1 MALRRPPRRV
11 SQNPPRGKDIV
22 TTNLSRFVLADMT
35 PDARARLFLRA
46 EADLGQYLDKVR
58 PIIEAVRTRGDQA
71 LSEFARQLD
80 GAPVPADGIR
90 VTEAEIERASASIPP
105 ELAKAILYA
114 RDNILRYHATQLPKP
129 MMLTP
134 VTPGVL
140 AGERWAPVPSVA
152 CYVPRGKGS
161 FPSVSLMT
169 LIPAVVAKVPRVVLV
184 TPPGPDGR
192 VDDATLFV
200 ARAVGVTEIYRCGG
214 AQAVAAVAYGTATV
228 PKCDKIV
235 GPGSPWVVAAKQLL
249 SRQIDPGPPAGPS
262 EAIVLADGSANAWKA
277 ALDLVNESEHGP
289 DSSAFLVTPD
299 AGIADLVDG
308 YVPKIWERQSEQR
321 RGFSRTVL
329 TGPRGG
335 IVLTRDMDEA
345 IAFTNGYAAEHLQV
359 HAADPFSYVERL
371 INAGEILL
379 GEHAAICLG
388 NFVLGPNAV
397 LPTAGAAR
405 TASPL
410 SVYDY
415 MKRTSLVHVSEAG
428 YPPLAEAA
436 RILAEYE
443 GFDGHALAVSPWRD
457 TPPK

>member
-1 MALRRPPRRV
+1 
-11 SQNPPRGKDIV
+11 V

-35 PDARARLFLRA
+35 AEERSRLFLRA
-46 EADLGQYLDKVR
+46 EADLGAYLDKVQ
-58 PIIEAVRTRGDQA
+58 PIIEAVRERGDAA
-71 LSEFARQLD
+71 LSELAARFD
-80 GAPVPADGIR
+80 GARVPADGIR
-90 VTEAEIERASASIPP
+90 VGEDEMERGCAAVPP
-105 ELAKAILYA
+105 QLANAILYA
-114 RDNILRYHATQLPKP
+114 RDNILYYHRVQLPKP

-134 VTPGVL
+134 VAAGVL
-140 AGERWAPVPSVA
+140 AGERWAPIPSVA

-161 FPSVSLMT
+161 FPSVCLMT
-169 LIPAVVAKVPRVVLV
+169 LIPAVVAKVPRIVLI
-184 TPPGPDGR
+184 TPPGPNGR
-192 VDDATLFV
+192 VDDATLFC
-200 ARAVGVTEIYRCGG
+200 ARAVGVSEVYKCGG

-228 PKCDKIV
+228 PRCDKIV

-249 SRQIDPGPPAGPS
+249 ARQIDPGPPAGPS
-262 EAIVLADGSANAWKA
+262 EAIVLADSTANPWKA

-289 DSSAFLVTPD
+289 DSSAFLVTAD
-299 AGIADLVDG
+299 ARLADLVDG
-308 YVPKIWERQSEQR
+308 YVPKIWERQSEGR
-321 RGFSRTVL
+321 RAFSRAVL
-329 TGPRGG
+329 TGRRGG
-335 IVLTRDMDEA
+335 VVLSRDMDEA
-345 IAFTNGYAAEHLQV
+345 IAFTNAYAAEHLQV

-371 INAGEILL
+371 VNAGEILL

-415 MKRTSLVHVSEAG
+415 LKRTSLVHVSAAG

-436 RILAEYE
+436 HTLATYE
-443 GFDGHALAVSPWRD
+443 GFDGHALAVAPWRD

>member
-1 MALRRPPRRV
+1 ME
-11 SQNPPRGKDIV
+11 RGC
-22 TTNLSRFVLADMT
+22 A
-35 PDARARLFLRA
+35 
-46 EADLGQYLDKVR
+46 
-58 PIIEAVRTRGDQA
+58 AV
-71 LSEFARQLD
+71 
-80 GAPVPADGIR
+80 
-90 VTEAEIERASASIPP
+90 PP

-114 RDNILRYHATQLPKP
+114 RDNILRYHQVQLPKP

-134 VTPGVL
+134 VAAGVL
-140 AGERWAPVPSVA
+140 AGERWAPIPSVA

-161 FPSVSLMT
+161 FPSVCLMT
-169 LIPAVVAKVPRVVLV
+169 LIPAVVARVPRIVLI

-192 VDDATLFV
+192 VDDATLFC
-200 ARAVGVTEIYRCGG
+200 ARAVGVMEVYKCGG

-262 EAIVLADGSANAWKA
+262 EAIVLADSTANPWKA

-289 DSSAFLVTPD
+289 DSSAFLVTAD
-299 AGIADLVDG
+299 ARVADQVDA
-308 YVPKIWERQSEQR
+308 YVPKVWERQSEGR
-321 RGFSRTVL
+321 RAFSRSVL

-335 IVLTRDMDEA
+335 VVLCRDMDEA
-345 IAFTNGYAAEHLQV
+345 IAFANAYAAEHLQV
-359 HAADPFSYVERL
+359 HSADPFPYVERL
-371 INAGEILL
+371 VNAGEILL

-415 MKRTSLVHVSEAG
+415 LKRTSLVHVSEAG

-436 RILAEYE
+436 HTLATYE
-443 GFDGHALAVSPWRD
+443 GFDGHALAVAPWRD

>member
-1 MALRRPPRRV
+1 
-11 SQNPPRGKDIV
+11 V
-22 TTNLSRFVLADMT
+22 TTNLSRFVLASMA
-35 PDARARLFLRA
+35 PEARARLLLRA
-46 EADLGQYLDKVR
+46 EADLGGYLDKVR
-58 PIIEAVRTRGDQA
+58 TIIEAVRERGDEA
-71 LSEFARQLD
+71 LSQFAREFD
-80 GAPVPADGIR
+80 GAPVPADGIK
-90 VTEAEIERASASIPP
+90 VSEEEIESGCAKVPAD
-105 ELAKAILYA
+105 LAKAILYA
-114 RDNILRYHATQLPKP
+114 RDNILAYHTTQLPKP

-134 VTPGVL
+134 VAAGVL
-140 AGERWAPVPSVA
+140 AGERWAPIPSVA

-161 FPSVSLMT
+161 FPSVCLMT
-169 LIPAVVAKVPRVVLV
+169 LIPAAVAKVPRIALI

-200 ARAVGVTEIYRCGG
+200 ASAVGVRDIYKCGG

-262 EAIVLADGSANAWKA
+262 EAIVLADGTANAWKA
-277 ALDLVNESEHGP
+277 ALDLINESEHGP

-299 AGIADLVDG
+299 AAVADAVDA
-308 YVPKIWERQSEQR
+308 YVPRIWERQSEGR
-321 RGFSRTVL
+321 RAFSQTVL
-329 TGPRGG
+329 TGKRGG

-345 IAFTNGYAAEHLQV
+345 IAFTNAYAAEHLQV
-359 HAADPFSYVERL
+359 HSADPFPYVEKL

-415 MKRTSLVHVSEAG
+415 LKRTSLVHVTEAG

>member
-1 MALRRPPRRV
+1 MREPKILH
-11 SQNPPRGKDIV
+11 GKDIV
-22 TTNLSRFVLADMT
+22 TTNLSRFVLADLK
-35 PDARARLFLRA
+35 PEERSRLFLRA
-46 EADLGQYLDKVR
+46 EADLGSYLDKVR
-58 PIIEAVRTRGDQA
+58 PIIDAVRERGDAA
-71 LSEFARQLD
+71 LSEFAKQFD
-80 GAPVPADGIR
+80 GAPVAADGIR
-90 VTEAEIERASASIPP
+90 VGEEELERACANVPP
-105 ELAKAILYA
+105 ELSKAILYA
-114 RDNILRYHATQLPKP
+114 RDNILRYHQTQLPKP

-134 VTPGVL
+134 VAAGVL
-140 AGERWAPVPSVA
+140 AGERWSPIASVA

-169 LIPAVVAKVPRVVLV
+169 LIPAVVAKVPRVILV

-200 ARAVGVTEIYRCGG
+200 ARALGVTEVYKCGG

-262 EAIVLADGSANAWKA
+262 EAIVLADSTANAWKA

-289 DSSAFLVTPD
+289 DSSAFLVTAD
-299 AGIADLVDG
+299 ARVADLVDG
-308 YVPKIWERQSEQR
+308 YVPKIWERQSESR
-321 RGFSRTVL
+321 RAFSRTVL
-329 TGPRGG
+329 TGRRGG
-335 IVLTRDMDEA
+335 VVLCPDMDEA
-345 IAFTNGYAAEHLQV
+345 IAFTNEYAAEHLQV
-359 HAADPFSYVERL
+359 HSADPFPYVERL
-371 INAGEILL
+371 VNAGEILL

-388 NFVLGPNAV
+388 NFVLGPNAI

-415 MKRTSLVHVSEAG
+415 LKRTSLVHVSAAG

-436 RILAEYE
+436 HTLAEYE

>member
-1 MALRRPPRRV
+1 
-11 SQNPPRGKDIV
+11 
-22 TTNLSRFVLADMT
+22 
-35 PDARARLFLRA
+35 
-46 EADLGQYLDKVR
+46 
-58 PIIEAVRTRGDQA
+58 
-71 LSEFARQLD
+71 
-80 GAPVPADGIR
+80 
-90 VTEAEIERASASIPP
+90 
-105 ELAKAILYA
+105 
-114 RDNILRYHATQLPKP
+114 

-134 VTPGVL
+134 VAPGVL
-140 AGERWAPVPSVA
+140 AGERWGPIPSVA

-161 FPSVSLMT
+161 FPSVCLMT
-169 LIPAVVAKVPRVVLV
+169 LIPAVVAKVPRIVLI

-192 VDDATLFV
+192 VDDATLFA
-200 ARAVGVTEIYRCGG
+200 ARAVGVAEVFKCGG

-262 EAIVLADGSANAWKA
+262 EAIVLADRTANAWKA

-289 DSSAFLVTPD
+289 DSSAFLVTDD
-299 AGIADLVDG
+299 AGVADLVDG
-308 YVPKIWERQSEQR
+308 YVPRIWERQSEGR
-321 RGFSRTVL
+321 RAFSRTVL

-335 IVLTRDMDEA
+335 VVLCRDMDEA
-345 IAFTNGYAAEHLQV
+345 VAFTNDYAAEHLQV
-359 HAADPFSYVERL
+359 HSADPFSYIERL
-371 INAGEILL
+371 VNAGEILL

-397 LPTAGAAR
+397 LPTGGAAR

-415 MKRTSLVHVSEAG
+415 LKRTSLVHVTREG

-436 RILAEYE
+436 RTLAEYE
-443 GFDGHALAVSPWRD
+443 GFDGHALAVSDWRD

>member
-1 MALRRPPRRV
+1 
-11 SQNPPRGKDIV
+11 V
-22 TTNLSRFVLADMT
+22 TANLSRFVLADLS
-35 PDARARLFLRA
+35 PEERSRLLLRA

-58 PIIEAVRTRGDQA
+58 PIIEAVRERGDAA
-71 LSEFARQLD
+71 LSQFAREFD
-80 GAPVPADGIR
+80 GAPVPAGAIR
-90 VTEAEIERASASIPP
+90 VGQQEIERACAGVPP

-114 RDNILRYHATQLPKP
+114 RDNILAYHQVQLPKP
-129 MMLTP
+129 IMMTP
-134 VTPGVL
+134 VAAGVL
-140 AGERWAPVPSVA
+140 AGERWAPIPSVA

-161 FPSVSLMT
+161 FPSVCLMT
-169 LIPAVVAKVPRVVLV
+169 LIPAVVAKVPRIVLI

-200 ARAVGVTEIYRCGG
+200 ARAVGVAEVYKCGG

-228 PKCDKIV
+228 PRCDKIV

-262 EAIVLADGSANAWKA
+262 EAIVLADATANPWKA
-277 ALDLVNESEHGP
+277 ALDLINESEHGP
-289 DSSAFLVTPD
+289 DSSAFLVTAD
-299 AGIADLVDG
+299 VRIADAVDG
-308 YVPKIWERQSEQR
+308 YVPRIWERQSENR
-321 RGFSRTVL
+321 RKFSQTVL
-329 TGPRGG
+329 TGRRGG

-345 IAFTNGYAAEHLQV
+345 IAFTNDYAAEHLQV
-359 HAADPFSYVERL
+359 HSADPFSYVERL
-371 INAGEILL
+371 VNAGEILL

-415 MKRTSLVHVSEAG
+415 LKRTSLVHVSAAG

-436 RILAEYE
+436 HTLATYE
-443 GFDGHALAVSPWRD
+443 GFDGHALAVAPWRD

>member
-1 MALRRPPRRV
+1 MQPEE
-11 SQNPPRGKDIV
+11 
-22 TTNLSRFVLADMT
+22 
-35 PDARARLFLRA
+35 RARLHLRV
-46 EADLGQYLDKVR
+46 EADLGSYLDKVR
-58 PIIEAVRTRGDQA
+58 PIIEAVRERGDAA
-71 LSEFARQLD
+71 LSEFARQFD

-90 VTEAEIERASASIPP
+90 ADEAEIERGCANVPP
-105 ELAKAILYA
+105 ELAEAILYA
-114 RDNILRYHATQLPKP
+114 RDNILKYHQTQLPKP

-134 VTPGVL
+134 VAPGVL
-140 AGERWAPVPSVA
+140 AGERWGPIASVA

-161 FPSVSLMT
+161 FPSVCLMT
-169 LIPAVVAKVPRVVLV
+169 LIPAVVAKVPRLALI
-184 TPPGPDGR
+184 PRPGPDGR
-192 VDDATLFV
+192 IDDATLFV
-200 ARAVGVTEIYRCGG
+200 ARAVGVTDIFKCGG

-262 EAIVLADGSANAWKA
+262 EAIVLADGTANAWKA
-277 ALDLVNESEHGP
+277 ALDLINESEHGP

-299 AGIADLVDG
+299 ARIADAVDA
-308 YVPKIWERQSEQR
+308 YVPKIWERQSEGR
-321 RGFSRTVL
+321 RKFSQTVL
-329 TGPRGG
+329 MGQRGG
-335 IVLTRDMDEA
+335 IVLTRDLDEA
-345 IAFTNGYAAEHLQV
+345 IAFTNDYAAEHLQV
-359 HAADPFSYVERL
+359 HSADPFPYIERL

-415 MKRTSLVHVSEAG
+415 LKRTSLVHVTEAG

-436 RILAEYE
+436 RTLAEYE
-443 GFDGHALAVSPWRD
+443 GFDGHALAVSPWRS

>member
-1 MALRRPPRRV
+1 M
-11 SQNPPRGKDIV
+11 
-22 TTNLSRFVLADMT
+22 TTNLSRFVLADMK
-35 PDARARLFLRA
+35 PEERARLHLRA
-46 EADLGQYLDKVR
+46 EADLGGYLDKVR
-58 PIIEAVRTRGDQA
+58 PIIDAVRERGDEA
-71 LSEFARQLD
+71 LSEFARQFD
-80 GAPVPADGIR
+80 GAPVPAAGIR
-90 VTEAEIERASASIPP
+90 VGEEEIERACAKVPADV
-105 ELAKAILYA
+105 AKAILYA
-114 RDNILRYHATQLPKP
+114 RDNILRYHTTQMPKP
-129 MMLTP
+129 MMLTL
-134 VTPGVL
+134 VTTGVL
-140 AGERWAPVPSVA
+140 AGERWSPIPSVA

-169 LIPAVVAKVPRVVLV
+169 LIPAVVAKVPRTALI

-192 VDDATLFV
+192 IDDATLFV
-200 ARAVGVTEIYRCGG
+200 ARAVGVADIYKCGG

-262 EAIVLADGSANAWKA
+262 EAIVLADSTANAWKA
-277 ALDLVNESEHGP
+277 ALDLLNESEHGP

-299 AGIADLVDG
+299 ARIADLVDG
-308 YVPKIWERQSEQR
+308 YMPKIWERQSEGR
-321 RGFSRTVL
+321 RAFSRTVL
-329 TGPRGG
+329 TGKRGG
-335 IVLTRDMDEA
+335 VVLCRDMEEA
-345 IAFTNGYAAEHLQV
+345 IAFTNEYAAEHLQV
-359 HAADPFSYVERL
+359 HSADPFPYVERL
-371 INAGEILL
+371 TNAGEILL

-415 MKRTSLVHVSEAG
+415 LKRTSLVHVTKAG

-436 RILAEYE
+436 RTLAEYE

-457 TPPK
+457 TPPQ

>member
-1 MALRRPPRRV
+1 MQ
-11 SQNPPRGKDIV
+11 SEE
-22 TTNLSRFVLADMT
+22 
-35 PDARARLFLRA
+35 RARLLLRA
-46 EADLGQYLDKVR
+46 EADLGGYLDKVR
-58 PIIEAVRTRGDQA
+58 PIIEAVRERGDAA
-71 LSEFARQLD
+71 LSEFAKQFD
-80 GAPVPADGIR
+80 GAPVPAAGIR
-90 VTEAEIERASASIPP
+90 VGEEEIERGCANVPA
-105 ELAKAILYA
+105 ELAKAILFA
-114 RDNILRYHATQLPKP
+114 RDNILRYHQTQLPKP

-134 VTPGVL
+134 VAAGVL
-140 AGERWAPVPSVA
+140 AGERWSAIPSVA

-169 LIPAVVAKVPRVVLV
+169 LIPAVVAKVPRIALI

-200 ARAVGVTEIYRCGG
+200 ARAVGAKDIYKCGG

-249 SRQIDPGPPAGPS
+249 ARQIDPGPPAGPS
-262 EAIVLADGSANAWKA
+262 EAIVLADSTANAWKA

-299 AGIADLVDG
+299 AGIADLVDA
-308 YVPKIWERQSEQR
+308 YVPRIWERQSEGR
-321 RGFSRTVL
+321 RAFSRTVL
-329 TGPRGG
+329 TGKRGG

-345 IAFTNGYAAEHLQV
+345 VAFTNDYAAEHLQV
-359 HAADPFSYVERL
+359 HSADPFSYVERI

-415 MKRTSLVHVSEAG
+415 LKRTSLVHVTKAG

-436 RILAEYE
+436 RTLAEYE

>member
-1 MALRRPPRRV
+1 
-11 SQNPPRGKDIV
+11 
-22 TTNLSRFVLADMT
+22 
-35 PDARARLFLRA
+35 
-46 EADLGQYLDKVR
+46 
-58 PIIEAVRTRGDQA
+58 
-71 LSEFARQLD
+71 
-80 GAPVPADGIR
+80 
-90 VTEAEIERASASIPP
+90 
-105 ELAKAILYA
+105 
-114 RDNILRYHATQLPKP
+114 
-129 MMLTP
+129 
-134 VTPGVL
+134 
-140 AGERWAPVPSVA
+140 VPSVA

-169 LIPAVVAKVPRVVLV
+169 LIPAVVAKVPRVVLI

-200 ARAVGVTEIYRCGG
+200 ARAVGVTEIYKCGG

-262 EAIVLADGSANAWKA
+262 EAIVLADATANAWKA
-277 ALDLVNESEHGP
+277 ALDLINESEHGP

-299 AGIADLVDG
+299 ARIADLVDG
-308 YVPKIWERQSEQR
+308 YVPRIWERQSEQR
-321 RGFSRTVL
+321 RGYSRTVL

-335 IVLTRDMDEA
+335 IVLCPDMDEA

-359 HAADPFSYVERL
+359 HAADPFAYVEKL
-371 INAGEILL
+371 VNAGEILL

>member
-1 MALRRPPRRV
+1 VRQPKKSAA
-11 SQNPPRGKDIV
+11 PPRGKDIV
-22 TTNLSRFVLADMT
+22 TTNLSRFVLANLQ
-35 PDARARLFLRA
+35 PEARAQLFLRA
-46 EADLGQYLDKVR
+46 EADLGGYLDKVR
-58 PIIEAVRTRGDQA
+58 PIIDAVRERGDEA
-71 LSEFARQLD
+71 LSRFAQQFD
-80 GAPVPADGIR
+80 GAPVPASGIR
-90 VTEAEIERASASIPP
+90 VGEEEIERGCARVPVD
-105 ELAKAILYA
+105 LAKAILYA
-114 RDNILRYHATQLPKP
+114 RDNILAYHSTQLPKP

-134 VTPGVL
+134 VAAGVL
-140 AGERWAPVPSVA
+140 AGERWAPIPSVA

-161 FPSVSLMT
+161 FPSVCLMT
-169 LIPAVVAKVPRVVLV
+169 LIPAVVAKVPRIALI
-184 TPPGPDGR
+184 TPPGPDGL
-192 VDDATLFV
+192 VDDATLFC
-200 ARAVGVTEIYRCGG
+200 ARAVGVADIYKCGG

-262 EAIVLADGSANAWKA
+262 EAIVLADSTANAWKA

-299 AGIADLVDG
+299 AAIADQVDA
-308 YVPKIWERQSEQR
+308 YVPKIWERQSEGR
-321 RGFSRTVL
+321 RTFSRAVL
-329 TGPRGG
+329 TGKRGG
-335 IVLTRDMDEA
+335 IVLTRDMNEA
-345 IAFTNGYAAEHLQV
+345 VAFTNDYAAEHLQV

-371 INAGEILL
+371 VNAGEILL

-415 MKRTSLVHVSEAG
+415 LKRTSLVHVTEAG
-428 YPPLAEAA
+428 YPPLADAA
-436 RILAEYE
+436 RTLAEYE